1 LELARKIAAGD
12 EASVEVFCQKYRQ
25 RLEYFCVK
33 RGIPFEDGRDL
44 AQETLANAVQQMRLG
59 RFRGEASPEFWLTR
73 ILLNRVADYWRAK
86 GREGIRVPLQDCVD
100 AEERGGV
107 VCTSAPYQ
115 DPDLTLAIEE
125 TLRAIPDE
133 HRVILL
139 LNALEGYTT
148 REIAKL
154 LGRSE
159 GRVGALLAEAK
170 HMFRSITWNT
180 EENLIRRRL
189 KIRG

>member
-1 LELARKIAAGD
+1 MELARRIAEGD
-12 EASVEVFCQKYRQ
+12 EAAVELFCQKYRR
-25 RLEYFCVK
+25 RLEYLCVK
-33 RGIPFEDGRDL
+33 RGVPFEDSRDL
-44 AQETLANAVQQMRLG
+44 AQEALATAVHQMRAGL
-59 RFRGEASPEFWLTR
+59 FRGETSPESWLIR
-73 ILLNRVADYWRAK
+73 ILLNRVADYWRAR

-100 AEERGGV
+100 AEEQGGV
-107 VCTSAPYQ
+107 VCASLPYQ

-189 KIRG
+189 KIQG